1 MPSSLPLSEAD
12 ADSGAQW
19 RADVYAR
26 AVAGETAAY
35 GELLRAFRP
44 RFIRYATR
52 MLHDQDAAE
61 DVAQE
66 SFVRA
71 FRSIP
76 QCAGPEQLD
85 SWMFSILANRC
96 RTALEKRAR
105 RERLF
110 ARFRAHEVDSSAT
123 DPALAPLDSTAR
135 HVTRALEVL
144 TPEQREAFLMRHV
157 EDMGYDEMA
166 RITGASVSALKMRVS
181 RARDLLR
188 ARLMEEH
195 DR

>member
-1 MPSSLPLSEAD
+1 MSSSLPLSEAD
-12 ADSGAQW
+12 ADVAAQW

-26 AVAGETAAY
+26 AVAGDSNAY
-35 GELLRAFRP
+35 GELLRVFRP
-44 RFIRYATR
+44 RFLRYATR
-52 MLHDQDAAE
+52 MLRDRDAAE
-61 DVAQE
+61 DAAQE

-71 FRSIP
+71 FRSIA
-76 QCAGPEQLD
+76 QCAGSEQLD

-110 ARFRAHEVDSSAT
+110 ARFRAREMTSDTVDPSVPS
-123 DPALAPLDSTAR
+123 LDSAQ
-135 HVTRALEVL
+135 HVTRALDVL
-144 TPEQREAFLMRHV
+144 SAEQREAFLMRHV
-157 EDMGYDEMA
+157 EELGYDEMA
-166 RITGASVSALKMRVS
+166 RITGASISALKMRVS